1 MSVSA
6 LVTEDSKVNLWLTQ
20 FDPEFNRNM
29 FLYHYTSFEN
39 ACKILYDESL
49 RFSSLS
55 RSNDTLESKPKIKAK
70 NINNEQDL
78 KRIFEHFDKINKS
91 QIQLLCF
98 SKDLSIEI
106 NQINPSKI
114 YDDYTGRGFALPRM
128 WAQYG
133 HNNSG
138 VCFIIN
144 KNKLL
149 ALREQSKRYKK
160 QIIYCDD
167 VKYKLMFDAY
177 SIPPN
182 DIKEL
187 CEFFS
192 DANAVLDYEFLLE
205 NREFIANNYFSK
217 LDDWSQENEY
227 RLLAFNDSPV
237 LLTCLKEILSGIV
250 IGESMTDVNSKI
262 IHR

>member
-138 VCFIIN
+138 VSIIQQLKYHKSFGQIT
-144 KNKLL
+144 KNDPNYN
-149 ALREQSKRYKK
+149 RT
-160 QIIYCDD
+160 INW
-167 VKYKLMFDAY
+167 FD
-177 SIPPN
+177 
-182 DIKEL
+182 E
-187 CEFFS
+187 EG
-192 DANAVLDYEFLLE
+192 
-205 NREFIANNYFSK
+205 SK
-217 LDDWSQENEY
+217 LILRINRKPKEKKKRNEVATY
-227 RLLAFNDSPV
+227 FGIPKFHLGTIKIVD
-237 LLTCLKEILSGIV
+237 LKEYYNPKLSYYLECGYVSAFKVIV
-250 IGESMTDVNSKI
+250 NKDNIGK
-262 IHR
+262 